1 MHIRIE
7 LLQSG
12 EVKIKK
18 ILPADMESPD
28 EVSIKED
35 YCKFVSLYGII
46 YSSRGGA
53 MKRSGKGW

>member
-7 LLQSG
+7 LLRNG

-35 YCKFVSLYGII
+35 CYKFESLHWII
-46 YSSRGGA
+46 YNSRGGY
-53 MKRSGKGW
+53 GEGWKV